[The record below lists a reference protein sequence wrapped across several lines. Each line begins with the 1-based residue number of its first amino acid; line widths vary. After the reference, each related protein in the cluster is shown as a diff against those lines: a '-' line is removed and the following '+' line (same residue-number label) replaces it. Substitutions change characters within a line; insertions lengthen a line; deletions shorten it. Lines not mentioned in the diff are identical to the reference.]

1 MTDTTQTPPNARQD
15 PPYWFPDTRTAIVIW
30 MMVSTFVLVV
40 LCWWKPPSADNQI
53 LNTLI
58 GIYGATGF
66 VTALTW
72 WMGSSKGS
80 DDKSAAINKQLTTS
94 TEK

>member
-1 MTDTTQTPPNARQD
+1 MTDTTTVPATPARK
-15 PPYWFPDTRTAIVIW
+15 PAPFWWPETRTAIVLW
-30 MMVSTFVLVV
+30 MMVSSFVIVILF
-40 LCWWKPPSADNQI
+40 WWKPPAADNSL

-58 GIYGATGF
+58 GIYVSTGF

-80 DDKSAAINKQLTTS
+80 EDKTAMLGK
-94 TEK
+94 